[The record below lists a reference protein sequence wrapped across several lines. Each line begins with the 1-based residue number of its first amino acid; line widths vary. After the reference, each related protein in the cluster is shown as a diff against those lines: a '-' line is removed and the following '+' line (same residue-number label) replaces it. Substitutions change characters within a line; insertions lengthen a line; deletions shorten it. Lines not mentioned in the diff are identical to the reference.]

1 MVATREE
8 AKGMI
13 RVILRHITRK
23 KARQIVQDL
32 RKEIA
37 SASQNS
43 SLKETLIIL
52 QDILAKKALKVP
64 L

>member
-23 KARQIVQDL
+23 KASQIVQDL

-37 SASQNS
+37 SASKNR
-43 SLKETLIIL
+43 SLKETLVIL
-52 QDILAKKALKVP
+52 QRILAKKPLKAP

>member
-13 RVILRHITRK
+13 RVILRHISRE
-23 KARQIVQDL
+23 KARQMVQDL

-37 SASQNS
+37 SVSQNR
-43 SLKETLIIL
+43 SLKETLVIL
-52 QDILAKKALKVP
+52 QGILAKKPLKAP
-64 L
+64 Q